1 MVVMSRLR
9 NAETLQNSLR
19 KIFASYAS
27 YSTKGSQSFIRIQRF
42 LMLMEDAGVPDEQL
56 GIKQL
61 EMVFLRENKQKPSA
75 NFQMFLEILTQVA
88 RQKYRSLFD
97 VKPGQAFLTLTEECL
112 IPLLSRVIEQ
122 EIGPVSRLAPV
133 RDDCKALLIS
143 VFEPMMVLYQAYFP
157 WEIQAQQV
165 TDVLTNRS
173 WQALGTFMREFDVC
187 PTVVSKGTVAQ
198 LWREMVI
205 LQDSSQLLAATVLP
219 DAALDLGKSFTL
231 SRFIMLLLQ
240 AAERG
245 YADDISSKS
254 TSATEKLL
262 ILLERM
268 QMSKG
273 LESLEKRIGV
283 SLGLRGSIAPPSHL
297 VHQVLYPNSAEN
309 YEEYSE
315 QSVHSSMIS
324 DEPVSE
330 SVLSLSPEAL
340 LKLDPFLERVQ
351 HIFQAY
357 CSFGDPMNTT
367 RLKPSNYLRLL
378 KDCGVI
384 RTEDSRFSKA
394 PLMEPIEVDLLFT
407 RLAGVNKKARP
418 SSSTRSATSW
428 RVFTFSQF
436 LKSLES
442 IAMRLYPESNLEN
455 AYLSFIQ
462 ENVLTLENDWN
473 DERGVSS
480 SNIKQLIQLLKSEE
494 MIEVLILVHKSLLYF
509 YKHYSEP
516 RGLMNF
522 DGFIRFCK
530 DFNMF
535 PDLVSKSKLLRL
547 FTTMAAFHAQTEQ
560 PQISVSSRSSRTSQS
575 KGDVI
580 DEHLFVETL
589 ALVANEVVYPEP
601 EPGPVEK
608 VCLLMERMNQS
619 SGPKTVL
626 LATGHNRAGMPESDD
641 LLCYLRDRFSYIFT
655 REPINTKLGFD
666 AVLSSLQG

>member
-27 YSTKGSQSFIRIQRF
+27 YGAKGSQSFIRIQRF
-42 LMLMEDAGVPDEQL
+42 LMMMEDAGVPDDQL
-56 GIKQL
+56 GVKQL

-97 VKPGQAFLTLTEECL
+97 VKPGQAFLTLAEECL

-122 EIGPVSRLAPV
+122 ELGPVSRLAPV
-133 RDDCKALLIS
+133 SEDCKALLTS
-143 VFEPMMVLYQAYFP
+143 VFEPMMVLYQVYFP
-157 WEIQAQQV
+157 WEVEAQQA

-173 WQALGTFMREFDVC
+173 WQAFGTFMREFDVC

-198 LWREMVI
+198 LWREIVV
-205 LQDSSQLLAATVLP
+205 LQDNSPLVAAAVLP
-219 DAALDLGKSFTL
+219 KAELDIGRSFTL

-245 YADDISSKS
+245 YADDISAKAS
-254 TSATEKLL
+254 SATEKLL
-262 ILLERM
+262 ILFERM

-273 LESLEKRIGV
+273 LESVEKRIGQ
-283 SLGLRGSIAPPSHL
+283 SLGLQGTLSPPTH
-297 VHQVLYPNSAEN
+297 VVQHVLYPNSAEN

-315 QSVHSSMIS
+315 QSVHSSMLS
-324 DEPVSE
+324 EE
-330 SVLSLSPEAL
+330 SVPESALSLSPEAL
-340 LKLDPFLERVQ
+340 LKLDPLLERAQ

-378 KDCGVI
+378 RDCGVI

-394 PLMEPIEVDLLFT
+394 ALLEPIEVDLLFT

-418 SSSTRSATSW
+418 ATSNHSRTSW

-442 IAMRLYPESNLEN
+442 IAMRLYSDASLEN

-462 ENVLTLENDWN
+462 ENLLTLENDWN

-480 SNIKQLIQLLKSEE
+480 SSIKQLIGLLKSEE
-494 MIEVLILVHKSLLYF
+494 MIEVLIITHKSLLYF
-509 YKHYSEP
+509 YKHYAES
-516 RGLMNF
+516 RGLMRF

-530 DFNMF
+530 DFSIF

-547 FTTMAAFHAQTEQ
+547 FTTMAVFHAQTEQ
-560 PQISVSSRSSRTSQS
+560 PQMSISSRSSRNSQS
-575 KGDVI
+575 RGDVI

-589 ALVANEVVYPEP
+589 ALVANEVLYPEP
-601 EPGPVEK
+601 EPAPVEK

-619 SGPKTVL
+619 PGPKTVL

-641 LLCYLRDRFSYIFT
+641 LLCYLRDRYSYIFT
-655 REPINTKLGFD
+655 REPSTPKLGFD